1 MSSLSV
7 NDIWNSLNDIEIK
20 NIEEVRQKKA
30 SLTKKKKKD
39 YDNNDNLDAMM
50 HDLLLGQL
58 SELPKSMKT
67 MKKKNDSK
75 KKTTSIC

>member
-7 NDIWNSLNDIEIK
+7 NDIWNSLNDIETK

-67 MKKKNDSK
+67 MNYQE
-75 KKTTSIC
+75 THFQII